1 MRLTRLTGYI
11 AGPTRTVMVLAI
23 LVLALVMVQDIALS
37 LSYFFAESQLLS
49 STTQPTLT
57 PDQRRHRRIDASGKR
72 FLPDGTIHLM
82 HTSREPAV
90 DRQNQKVKIYDT
102 ADNVI
107 WSGRRSDTPKEY
119 LRWSASLASGGH
131 GLHDRRLDEMRMLGP
146 ELSATVTVP
155 VVSADRLVTE
165 RWRYEPGRG
174 MFIGYDNHGRRF
186 AYAGAN
192 GIKRSADGVETFEQV
207 RQAHAG
213 QIRHIRAGHDT
224 ASPNPVVLWQ
234 TPHRVY
240 ELNFAQR
247 SVRVLLE
254 TPGSEIV
261 QVGVRDWWHT
271 GDDGEVHRPMLYVV
285 TESRECHL
293 LLRDPQQRRTFTVPQ
308 PWMERFL
315 LLAATEDAVFAFRQG
330 ADVEARPQWQRYD
343 PRREA
348 EWLDRYAG
356 RPLRRWVEL
365 YRINDGGHPTRV
377 NRYDWVGPPP
387 QVAALKQHLRWP
399 WRTRIALSTV
409 SPPWFFWAGRWLA
422 TDANLRDRGI
432 RHALVTSLLR
442 HAPAHDILTWAVVLL
457 LTAAAFLHA
466 WPRRTNW
473 VSLIA
478 WLVLVA
484 AFNLAGLL
492 TYLALNHTAV
502 IRCPS
507 CNKRRSLTR
516 PDCPAC
522 GRPLPT
528 PPPRDCDR
536 LLLPSA

>member
-90 DRQNQKVKIYDT
+90 DRQKQKVKIYDT
-102 ADNVI
+102 ADNVV

-119 LRWSASLASGGH
+119 LRWSASLASGG
-131 GLHDRRLDEMRMLGP
+131 LDDRRLDRMRMVGP
-146 ELSATVTVP
+146 ELSSTVTVP
-155 VVSADRLVTE
+155 VVSADRVVTE
-165 RWRYEPGRG
+165 RWRYEPGRA
-174 MFIGYDNHGRRF
+174 MFIGYDSHGRRF

-192 GIKRSADGVETFEQV
+192 GVKRSAEGVEPFEQV
-207 RQAHAG
+207 RQVHAG
-213 QIRHIRAGHDT
+213 HATG
-224 ASPNPVVLWQ
+224 SSNPIILWQ
-234 TPHRVY
+234 TPRRVY

-247 SVRVLLE
+247 SVRVLCD
-254 TPGSEIV
+254 TGGSEIV
-261 QVGVRDWWHT
+261 QAGVNDWWQT
-271 GDDGEVHRPMLYVV
+271 SRDGEVRRPMVYVV
-285 TESRECHL
+285 TASRECHI
-293 LLRDPQQRRTFTVPQ
+293 LLREPQQPMTFTIP
-308 PWMERFL
+308 PSWADRFL
-315 LLAATEDAVFAFRQG
+315 VLSATQDAVFARRQG
-330 ADVEARPQWQRYD
+330 ANAEVRPEWQRYD
-343 PRREA
+343 PRWEA
-348 EWLDRYAG
+348 EWLDKYAG
-356 RPLRRWVEL
+356 RPLHRWVEL
-365 YRINDGGHPTRV
+365 YRISDTGRPTRV
-377 NRYDWVGPPP
+377 SRYDWTGQPP
-387 QVAALKQHLRWP
+387 QVARLKEHFRWP
-399 WRTRIALSTV
+399 WRTRIVLSTV
-409 SPPWFFWAGRWLA
+409 SPPWFFWAGRSLT
-422 TDANLRDRGI
+422 TDANLRHQGI
-432 RHALVTSLLR
+432 RYVLVTSLLR
-442 HAPAHDILTWAVVLL
+442 HAPVHDILTWAVVLL

-466 WPRRTNW
+466 WPRRTSW
-473 VSLIA
+473 VSLVG
-478 WLVLVA
+478 WLILVA